1 MKTQKMNGNSHNP
14 QAELLAK
21 LQKEM
26 PEIFSEGKID
36 FSKFKAT
43 LGENVV
49 ADGERY
55 GLSWAGK
62 SDCFRQIQ
70 ETTTNT
76 LKPQRDESVNF
87 DDTENL
93 FIEGDNLQ
101 AMKVLQ
107 KSYYGKIKMIYIDP
121 PYNTGN
127 DFIYNDKF
135 SQAKREYLQE
145 IGAIDELG
153 NVVNAELFRQNT
165 RDSGH
170 FHSTWLNMMYPRL
183 FLARNLLRQDGVIF
197 VSIDDNEVANLRKMM
212 DEIFGEENFV
222 GQYIWK
228 KRTGSNDARNF
239 ASIDHD
245 YVICYGRSEQA
256 ILNGTEKNFTAYKNP
271 DKDLR
276 GDWATDNLTCNK
288 TASERPNLF
297 YPIID
302 PKTGIQYECNS
313 NRVWAYEKSR
323 MEKIINEGKVIFP
336 KTGKGTPMYKRHKS
350 EVRSSKKPFGSII
363 DTQIN
368 AIATKELRDLLGGQY
383 FDHPKGVDLLKQLVQ
398 QGSGVDSIILDFFA
412 GSGTTAHAVAQ
423 LNAEDGGNRKWI
435 CVQLPEKCKAESEA
449 AKAGYATIADIAK
462 ERIRRASWQI
472 FTKGTST
479 IKSIFKIAEG
489 DDDELKKE
497 RKRYDEWVAA
507 NPKFG
512 FKVFKLKE
520 SNFKVW
526 NTQIENVEQL
536 EQQMIDFLDNVRE
549 GATTEDL
556 LYELILKSGHEL
568 NVPIEEVASEAFR
581 SEATDEGG
589 CVTKDKGVTKID
601 DRGSFGAPLSARPI
615 EEKKADGQSYFRV
628 GDGTIIIC
636 LADKMTK
643 ALFEAIVK
651 DKPEKIITLDRVFG
665 NNDQLKTNILLQ
677 AEHAGV
683 KEFKVI

>member
-1 MKTQKMNGNSHNP
+1 MDKSKMTGHSTDP
-14 QAELLAK
+14 QAEMLAK
-21 LQKEM
+21 LQKEI

-43 LGENVV
+43 LGEDVI

-76 LKPQRDESVNF
+76 LKPNRDESVNF
-87 DDTENL
+87 DATENL

-107 KSYYGKIKMIYIDP
+107 KSYYGKVKMIYIDP

-135 SQAKREYLQE
+135 SQAKKEYLLE
-145 IGAIDELG
+145 VGAIDELG

-222 GQYIWK
+222 AQMVWK
-228 KRTGSNDARNF
+228 RR
-239 ASIDHD
+239 ASSALADNNVSTDHE
-245 YVICYGRSEQA
+245 YVICFQRGSFGGFNGNEKEF
-256 ILNGTEKNFTAYKNP
+256 LNYKNP
-271 DKDLR
+271 DNDPRGEWVLGDLTV
-276 GDWATDNLTCNK
+276 GM
-288 TASERPNLF
+288 TASMRPNQAYDLV
-297 YPIID
+297 D
-302 PKTGIQYECNS
+302 PKSGNIFPFNP
-313 NRVWAYEKSR
+313 NRVWAYIPESMKKLIKENSIFFPEDSSKR
-323 MEKIINEGKVIFP
+323 PMMKRFKNQLKNSFNPFSSLMKEVGLNTESTKQIQELMEGKIFD
-336 KTGKGTPMYKRHKS
+336 YA
-350 EVRSSKKPFGSII
+350 KPLS
-363 DTQIN
+363 
-368 AIATKELRDLLGGQY
+368 
-383 FDHPKGVDLLKQLVQ
+383 LLKILAKQILN
-398 QGSGVDSIILDFFA
+398 DNEIILDFFA
-412 GSGTTAHAVAQ
+412 GSGTTAHAVAE

-449 AKAGYATIADIAK
+449 AKAGYTTIADIAK
-462 ERIRRASWQI
+462 ERIRRAN
-472 FTKGTST
+472 K
-479 IKSIFKIAEG
+479 KIAGENK
-489 DDDELKKE
+489 DKKL
-497 RKRYDEWVAA
+497 DL
-507 NPKFG
+507 G

-520 SNFKVW
+520 SNFKIW
-526 NTQIENVEQL
+526 NTQIESVEQL
-536 EQQMIDFLDNVRE
+536 EQQMIEFLDNVRE

-568 NVPIEEVASEAFR
+568 NVPIEE
-581 SEATDEGG
+581 
-589 CVTKDKGVTKID
+589 
-601 DRGSFGAPLSARPI
+601 
-615 EEKKADGQSYFRV
+615 KKADGQSYFRV
-628 GDGTIIIC
+628 GNGTIIIC

-643 ALFEAIVK
+643 TLFEAIAK

-665 NNDQLKTNILLQ
+665 NNDQLKTNIMLQ

>member
-1 MKTQKMNGNSHNP
+1 MKTQKMSGDSHNP
-14 QAELLAK
+14 QTELLAK
-21 LQKEM
+21 LQMEM
-26 PEIFSEGKID
+26 PEVFSEGKID

-43 LGENVV
+43 LGEDSM
-49 ADGERY
+49 AEGERY

-76 LKPQRDESVNF
+76 LKPCREESVNF
-87 DDTENL
+87 DDTDNL

-107 KSYYGKIKMIYIDP
+107 KSYYGKVKMIYIDP

-135 SQAKREYLQE
+135 SQAKKEYLQE

-212 DEIFGEENFV
+212 DEIFGEEGFV
-222 GQYIWK
+222 GTLVWK
-228 KRTGSNDARNF
+228 RR
-239 ASIDHD
+239 ASSALADNNVSTDHE
-245 YVICYGRSEQA
+245 YVICYQRGQFEGFRGNEKEF
-256 ILNGTEKNFTAYKNP
+256 LNYNNP
-271 DKDLR
+271 DNDPR
-276 GDWATDNLTCNK
+276 GDWVLGDLTVGM
-288 TASERPNLF
+288 TASMRPNQAYDLV
-297 YPIID
+297 D
-302 PKTGIQYECNS
+302 PKTGNVFPFNP
-313 NRVWAYEKSR
+313 NRVWAYIPAS
-323 MEKIINEGKVIFP
+323 MEKLIKENSIFFPEDTSKRPMLKRFKNQLKNSFNPFSSLMKEVGLNTESTKQIQELMEGKIFD
-336 KTGKGTPMYKRHKS
+336 YA
-350 EVRSSKKPFGSII
+350 KPLS
-363 DTQIN
+363 
-368 AIATKELRDLLGGQY
+368 
-383 FDHPKGVDLLKQLVQ
+383 LLKILAKQILN
-398 QGSGVDSIILDFFA
+398 DDDIILDFFA

-435 CVQLPEKCKAESEA
+435 CIQLPEKCKLESEA
-449 AKAGYATIADIAK
+449 AKAGYTTIADIAK
-462 ERIRRASWQI
+462 ERIRRAS
-472 FTKGTST
+472 K
-479 IKSIFKIAEG
+479 KIAEG
-489 DDDELKKE
+489 IDYQNINNAGSQALFGVEKE
-497 RKRYDEWVAA
+497 NKQYPDL
-507 NPKFG
+507 G

-526 NTQIENVEQL
+526 NTQIKNVEQL
-536 EQQMIDFLDNVRE
+536 EQQMIDFLDNIRE

-568 NVPIEEVASEAFR
+568 NVPIEE
-581 SEATDEGG
+581 
-589 CVTKDKGVTKID
+589 
-601 DRGSFGAPLSARPI
+601 
-615 EEKKADGQSYFRV
+615 KKADGQSYFRI
-628 GDGTIIIC
+628 GDGTIVIC
-636 LADKMTK
+636 LTDKMTK
-643 ALFEAIVK
+643 PLFEAIAK

-677 AEHAGV
+677 AEHAGI

>member
-1 MKTQKMNGNSHNP
+1 MHAVIKTTMKTQKMSGDSHNP

-43 LGENVV
+43 LGEDVV
-49 ADGERY
+49 AEGERY

-101 AMKVLQ
+101 VMKVLQ
-107 KSYYGKIKMIYIDP
+107 KSYYGKVKMIYIDP

-135 SQAKREYLQE
+135 SQAKKEYLQE

-153 NVVNAELFRQNT
+153 NVVNAELYRQNT

-222 GQYIWK
+222 ESFAWRSRLGKGSTSVETATLHEYILCY
-228 KRTGSNDARNF
+228 ARNKNEINF
-239 ASIDHD
+239 SSDVRIKENEQKERLRQWGQGDKREDRPSMYFSIKSKKHGEVYPIKPDGSDGRWRASKEKIQQMIDD
-245 YVICYGRSEQA
+245 KLIVFEKQDDGRIEAYRIIPAGSE
-256 ILNGTEKNFTAYKNP
+256 T
-271 DKDLR
+271 
-276 GDWATDNLTCNK
+276 K
-288 TASERPNLF
+288 TAHDSIL
-297 YPIID
+297 D
-302 PKTGIQYECNS
+302 SSTVKTTAHG
-313 NRVWAYEKSR
+313 
-323 MEKIINEGKVIFP
+323 
-336 KTGKGTPMYKRHKS
+336 
-350 EVRSSKKPFGSII
+350 SK
-363 DTQIN
+363 
-368 AIATKELRDLLGGQY
+368 EM
-383 FDHPKGVDLLKQLVQ
+383 KQLFDERVFDYPKPTTLIKQ
-398 QGSGVDSIILDFFA
+398 LMRIVGDLEDSFVLDFFA

-423 LNAEDGGNRKWI
+423 LNAEDGGSRKWI
-435 CVQLPEKCKAESEA
+435 CVQLPEKCDPKNEA
-449 AKAGYATIADIAK
+449 AKAGYTTIADIGK
-462 ERIRRASWQI
+462 ERIRRAN
-472 FTKGTST
+472 K
-479 IKSIFKIAEG
+479 KIAEKNKG
-489 DDDELKKE
+489 KKL
-497 RKRYDEWVAA
+497 DL
-507 NPKFG
+507 G

-520 SNFKVW
+520 SNFKIW

-536 EQQMIDFLDNVRE
+536 EQQMLDFIDNVRE
-549 GATTEDL
+549 EATGEDL
-556 LYELILKSGHEL
+556 LYELILKSGREL
-568 NVPIEEVASEAFR
+568 NVPIEE
-581 SEATDEGG
+581 
-589 CVTKDKGVTKID
+589 
-601 DRGSFGAPLSARPI
+601 
-615 EEKKADGQSYFRV
+615 KKTDGQNYFRIGNGSLV
-628 GDGTIIIC
+628 IC
-636 LADKMTK
+636 LADKLTK
-643 ALFEAIVK
+643 PLFEAIAK
-651 DKPEKIITLDRVFG
+651 DKPEKIITLDRAFG
-665 NNDQLKTNILLQ
+665 KNDQLKTNILLQ
-677 AEHAGV
+677 AENAGV

>member
-1 MKTQKMNGNSHNP
+1 MDKSKMTGHSTDP
-14 QAELLAK
+14 QAEMLAK

-43 LGENVV
+43 LGEDVI

-76 LKPQRDESVNF
+76 LKPNRDESVNF
-87 DDTENL
+87 DATENL

-107 KSYYGKIKMIYIDP
+107 KSYYGKVKMIYIDP

-135 SQAKREYLQE
+135 SQAKKEYLLE
-145 IGAIDELG
+145 VGAIDELG

-222 GQYIWK
+222 AQMVWK
-228 KRTGSNDARNF
+228 RR
-239 ASIDHD
+239 ASSALADNNVSTDHE
-245 YVICYGRSEQA
+245 YVICFQRGSFGGFNGNEKEF
-256 ILNGTEKNFTAYKNP
+256 LNYKNP
-271 DKDLR
+271 DNDPRGEWVLGDLTV
-276 GDWATDNLTCNK
+276 GM
-288 TASERPNLF
+288 TASMRPNQAYDLV
-297 YPIID
+297 D
-302 PKTGIQYECNS
+302 PKSGNIFPFNP
-313 NRVWAYEKSR
+313 NRVWAYIPESMKKLIKENSIFFPEDSSKR
-323 MEKIINEGKVIFP
+323 PMMKRFKNQLKNSFNPFSSLMKEVGLNTESTKQIQELMEGKIFD
-336 KTGKGTPMYKRHKS
+336 YA
-350 EVRSSKKPFGSII
+350 KPLS
-363 DTQIN
+363 
-368 AIATKELRDLLGGQY
+368 
-383 FDHPKGVDLLKQLVQ
+383 LLKILAKQILN
-398 QGSGVDSIILDFFA
+398 DNEIILDFFA
-412 GSGTTAHAVAQ
+412 GSGTTAHAVAE

-449 AKAGYATIADIAK
+449 AKAGYTTIADIAK
-462 ERIRRASWQI
+462 ERIRRAN
-472 FTKGTST
+472 K
-479 IKSIFKIAEG
+479 KIAGENK
-489 DDDELKKE
+489 DKKL
-497 RKRYDEWVAA
+497 DL
-507 NPKFG
+507 G

-520 SNFKVW
+520 SNFKIW
-526 NTQIENVEQL
+526 NTQIESVEQL
-536 EQQMIDFLDNVRE
+536 EQQMIEFLDNVRE

-568 NVPIEEVASEAFR
+568 NVPIEE
-581 SEATDEGG
+581 
-589 CVTKDKGVTKID
+589 
-601 DRGSFGAPLSARPI
+601 
-615 EEKKADGQSYFRV
+615 KKADGQSYFRV
-628 GDGTIIIC
+628 GNGTIIIC

-643 ALFEAIVK
+643 TLFEAIAK

-665 NNDQLKTNILLQ
+665 NNDQLKTNIMLQ